1 MNLERNVKSNE
12 RKAIIRHVH
21 HRTVLAGKK
30 ASHVRVRGHKI
41 DPEKLSRWMKEGVM
55 DRPRMPSSLSS
66 RELALVLILIAD
78 DSY

>member
-1 MNLERNVKSNE
+1 MKLERNVKSNE

-41 DPEKLSRWMKEGVM
+41 DPEKLSRWMKES
-55 DRPRMPSSLSS
+55 DIDQPCMPTCPSS
-66 RELALVLILIAD
+66 RELALVLFLIAR
-78 DSY
+78 